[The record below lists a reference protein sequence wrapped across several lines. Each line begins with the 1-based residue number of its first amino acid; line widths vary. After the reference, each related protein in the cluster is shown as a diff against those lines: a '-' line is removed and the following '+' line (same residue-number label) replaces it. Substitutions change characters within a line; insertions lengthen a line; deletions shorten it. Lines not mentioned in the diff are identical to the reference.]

1 MIFVFV
7 GRLEKIKG
15 IDLLIQAWSQSK
27 SHTNSQLLICG
38 NGPLG
43 KWCEDYVASNK
54 IKNVKFMG
62 TIKNREVKQLL
73 KNADAMILPTQ
84 CYEGFP
90 MTILESF
97 SVATPVIV
105 SDLGNAGSMV
115 EPYVT
120 GIKFKHDSKKSLSDC
135 IDEFFNIK
143 NINWKNNI
151 FKIYQK
157 DWSEDNNY
165 KCLESIYRTIKE
177 RCGKNGIEQNI
188 QNT

>member
-15 IDLLIQAWSQSK
+15 IDLLIKAWPQSMN
-27 SHTNSQLLICG
+27 HINSQLVICG
-38 NGPLG
+38 SGPLE
-43 KWCEDYVASNK
+43 KWCEDYVAINK

-62 TIKNREVKQLL
+62 NVTNQEVKRLL
-73 KNADAMILPTQ
+73 KNADAMIMPTQ

-90 MTILESF
+90 MTVLESF

-120 GIKFKHDSKKSLSDC
+120 GIKFKYDSENSLSDC
-135 IDEFFNIK
+135 ISEFSNIK
-143 NINWKNNI
+143 SINWKKNI
-151 FKIYQK
+151 YRVYKR
-157 DWSEDNNY
+157 DWSKDNNY
-165 KCLESIYRTIKE
+165 RCLINIYRTIME
-177 RCGKNGIEQNI
+177 RCGKNETGQNVR
-188 QNT
+188 NT